1 MNLAIP
7 LLALLVVFSGYL
19 FNESFA
25 EISENEAFL
34 LEGSGFAVTE
44 EEIKFTEID
53 LGLSSEDKRG
63 SSINFMIEDGFVTL
77 DDEEFI
83 ISELDGKFLREG
95 RYIRI
100 NGNVESSGG
109 LDTTISFFGRL
120 VAESKDAAVYGFTGR
135 ITTPDDT
142 YKIIYT
148 TKLSTLSK
156 IDVAPTSVE
165 SKDVTIHI
173 LRGSSSQGLLDSYV
187 TAGEAQFTS
196 DPTRL
201 RYFSTDR
208 ISVEPGT
215 TITLVNDD
223 VVSHNILSGKEN
235 YGDRHDPFDPDGRI
249 STGDITPGNSVNITF
264 DDAGFYRLYDPNYPW
279 MKIVAYVF
287 PDSDNLILGEGQ
299 NLGN

>member
-1 MNLAIP
+1 VNLAIP

-25 EISENEAFL
+25 EISENQAFL

-77 DDEEFI
+77 DDEEFT

-100 NGNVESSGG
+100 NCNVESSGG

-120 VAESKDAAVYGFTGR
+120 VAESSDASVYGFTGR

-156 IDVAPTSVE
+156 VDVEQTTTKS
-165 SKDVTIHI
+165 DNLTIHI
-173 LRGSSSQGLLDSYV
+173 LKGSSSQGGSDSYI
-187 TAGEAQFTS
+187 TATPSGTGS
-196 DPTRL
+196 DRL
-201 RYFSTDR
+201 GYFSMDR
-208 ISVEPGT
+208 ISVEPRT
-215 TITLVNDD
+215 TITIVNDD
-223 VVSHNILSGKEN
+223 AVSHSILSGKEN
-235 YGDRHDPFDPDGRI
+235 YGDRHNPFDPDGRI
-249 STGDITPGNSVNITF
+249 TTGVIAPGDSIEITF
-264 DDAGFYRLYDPNYPW
+264 DEAGFYRLYDPDYPW

-287 PDSDNLILGEGQ
+287 PSSDSLIFGQGQ